1 MDKNR
6 IEILLINAI
15 EWAVNVSEQSTHD
28 ILRAIGITNDE
39 LTAIGYDE
47 ENYPKMHTW
56 VK

>member
-6 IEILLINAI
+6 IEMLLINAI